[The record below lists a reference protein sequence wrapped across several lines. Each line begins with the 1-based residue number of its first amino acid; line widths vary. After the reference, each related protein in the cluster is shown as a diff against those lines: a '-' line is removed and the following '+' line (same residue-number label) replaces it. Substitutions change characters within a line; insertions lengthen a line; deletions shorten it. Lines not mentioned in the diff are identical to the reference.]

1 MGHIWPYTNH
11 RLNGNHCCLCFPW
24 SPLLPSISHY
34 ERKKV
39 HHCCRRIALHQGCCH
54 LISLHQG
61 YDSVFSATRCKKL
74 RWQEMSSSGWAKLM
88 RMKEILA
95 LDILWT
101 PKVWMW
107 EEKKCLQRHICIGHF
122 LKAGAAPKQSTS
134 HRNQG
139 PGGKILKV
147 RNIHRSS
154 FHNFVISLFR
164 YFTISLFH
172 YFVISIFSYFI
183 FSNGQRWNRGEWNV
197 LFCKTTATRRGSFP
211 SRK

>member
-1 MGHIWPYTNH
+1 MVAIIAIYFSLWKKE
-11 RLNGNHCCLCFPW
+11 
-24 SPLLPSISHY
+24 SSSLLSSY
-34 ERKKV
+34 
-39 HHCCRRIALHQGCCH
+39 C
-54 LISLHQG
+54 
-61 YDSVFSATRCKKL
+61 
-74 RWQEMSSSGWAKLM
+74 SSSGLLSSYFSSSGLRLGVLGDKMQEAALARNEQFRVSKVDENEENNCKLVQGEQSWFW
-88 RMKEILA
+88 MKEILA